1 MIKLYGDLDAL
12 LPIKTD
18 SDVHTAL
25 VVASDKSRSQ
35 PHYVVGDGS
44 HVDGLVD
51 MQLTVL
57 RPCCRAAVLPCC
69 RAAVLPC
76 CREAFLRLTAWV
88 TTGKTPPASQVLTRP
103 ASGDLTNTWLRLAA
117 TTTKR

>member
-1 MIKLYGDLDAL
+1 M
-12 LPIKTD
+12 
-18 SDVHTAL
+18 
-25 VVASDKSRSQ
+25 R
-35 PHYVVGDGS
+35 
-44 HVDGLVD
+44 
-51 MQLTVL
+51 
-57 RPCCRAAVLPCC
+57 
-69 RAAVLPC
+69 PC

>member
-1 MIKLYGDLDAL
+1 MA
-12 LPIKTD
+12 
-18 SDVHTAL
+18 
-25 VVASDKSRSQ
+25 ASDKSRSQ

-57 RPCCRAAVLPCC
+57 RPS
-69 RAAVLPC
+69 LPC

-117 TTTKR
+117 TTIKR

>member
-18 SDVHTAL
+18 SDVHTAM
-25 VVASDKSRSQ
+25 VVASDKSRNQ

-69 RAAVLPC
+69 RK
-76 CREAFLRLTAWV
+76 AFLRLTAWL

>member
-1 MIKLYGDLDAL
+1 MKDALALTSHTGRISRPMIKLYGYLDAL

-35 PHYVVGDGS
+35 PHHVVGDGS
-44 HVDGLVD
+44 HVDGLVN

-57 RPCCRAAVLPCC
+57 RPSLPCGRAC

-76 CREAFLRLTAWV
+76 CREA
-88 TTGKTPPASQVLTRP
+88 VLP
-103 ASGDLTNTWLRLAA
+103 
-117 TTTKR
+117 